1 MIVEGIYLFVL
12 MEYALIYKYTS
23 QKSCQQDIR
32 NSLTCHRM
40 RAASPVLTQRGELE
54 LGRGPWRREGGL
66 AGPRRPE
73 QQKIESPQL
82 FKSVTYCP

>member
-1 MIVEGIYLFVL
+1 MLFLLSTLSVRVRGCPQPGTHG
-12 MEYALIYKYTS
+12 AGPP
-23 QKSCQQDIR
+23 
-32 NSLTCHRM
+32 
-40 RAASPVLTQRGELE
+40 ASPVLTQRGELE